1 MSGEARERGH
11 RQVGDF
17 LPMVPELEDMQAL
30 GPKAVRGPREQH
42 EQPLQ
47 EAFLLFHTRWG
58 EFSSWTLG
66 EVCQG
71 VAKDS
76 RDSSFVPK
84 LDG

>member
-1 MSGEARERGH
+1 MSGEARERGQ

-17 LPMVPELEDMQAL
+17 LPMVPELEDMQGL
-30 GPKAVRGPREQH
+30 GPKAVRGPREQ
-42 EQPLQ
+42 PLQ
-47 EAFLLFHTRWG
+47 EAFLPFHMRWG
-58 EFSSWTLG
+58 ELSNWTLG
-66 EVCQG
+66 QVCQG